1 MHWAQSLRKYL
12 TPITESALAGVIG
25 LAIGA
30 VIMLGYGYDPG
41 AAYVSLFKGSF
52 GSIFSWAETLANAT
66 PLILTALTFAI
77 AMRGGLFNIGA
88 EGQLYIGALAAVS
101 VSLIHLPSPLHLI
114 VALLAAMVAG
124 MLWSLPIAI
133 LKLTRGVHE
142 VISTIMF
149 NWIAHFFA
157 FYMIANVLT
166 EIGRAHV

>member
-1 MHWAQSLRKYL
+1 MHWAQSFRKYL

-41 AAYVSLFKGSF
+41 AAYASLFKGSF

-88 EGQLYIGALAAVS
+88 EGQVYIGALAAVS
-101 VSLIHLPSPLHLI
+101 VSLIHLPYPLHLI

-124 MLWSLPIAI
+124 MLWSLPVVI

-149 NWIAHFFA
+149 NWIAHF
-157 FYMIANVLT
+157 LRST
-166 EIGRAHV
+166 